1 MAIIWKKKNISNF
14 VVNLNSGLS
23 YLIITV
29 CVESG
34 NSLLC
39 SLDSAT
45 NAETTI
51 PELSQIL

>member
-1 MAIIWKKKNISNF
+1 MANLWEKGIS
-14 VVNLNSGLS
+14 VLVGNLNSGLS

-45 NAETTI
+45 NAKTTI

>member
-1 MAIIWKKKNISNF
+1 MAMIWEKAISIF
-14 VVNLNSGLS
+14 AVNLNSGLR

-45 NAETTI
+45 NTETTI

>member
-1 MAIIWKKKNISNF
+1 MAIIWEKAISNF